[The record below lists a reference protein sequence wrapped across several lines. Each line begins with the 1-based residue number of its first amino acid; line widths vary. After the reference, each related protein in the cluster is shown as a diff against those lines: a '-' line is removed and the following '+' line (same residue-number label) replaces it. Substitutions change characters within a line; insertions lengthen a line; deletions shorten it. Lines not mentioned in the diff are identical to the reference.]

1 MIKLFSGSANP
12 ALSNQVAN
20 LLGISL
26 SKSEVLRFG
35 NSEVKVTV
43 QEKVRDATCVVIQP
57 TSNPTDTHIMELLF
71 FCDAL
76 KREGA
81 KEIIAVIPYFGY
93 AKQNIQHRQGEGV
106 SVNVV
111 IRMLE
116 GIGFHKVYAFDLHDE
131 GTAGDFNISF
141 KHLSAFPL
149 LADALVKKLRPWGT
163 TPDKV
168 AILTPDQGGVE
179 RARNFGKS
187 FFGTSNFEEVVIEKE
202 RDQNIPHV
210 AKPIAFYGDV
220 KDKAVIIVDDMIVS
234 GSTLI
239 PAVDLC
245 FQHGAKKVYAAI
257 VHHDFIFNAPE
268 IIQKSKIDIIFT
280 TNTISLQPD
289 QKFSNL
295 AELSVAQIIAEE
307 FKDYQ

>member
-35 NSEVKVTV
+35 NSEVKVTI
-43 QEKVRDATCVVIQP
+43 QEKVQSATCVIIQP

-93 AKQNIQHRQGEGV
+93 AKQNIQHRPGESV

-111 IRMLE
+111 IRMIE
-116 GIGFHKVYAFDLHDE
+116 EIGFHKIYAFDLHDE

-149 LADALVKKLRPWGT
+149 LARALVKQLHEWGN
-163 TPDKV
+163 TPDKI
-168 AILTPDQGGVE
+168 AIVTPDQGGVE
-179 RARNFGKS
+179 RARSFGKN

-202 RDQNIPHV
+202 RDQNVPHR
-210 AKPIAFYGDV
+210 AKPIALYGDV

-245 FQHGAKKVYAAI
+245 LLHGAKKVYGAI
-257 VHHDFIFNAPE
+257 IHHDFILDAPE
-268 IIQKSKIDIIFT
+268 KIQKSKIDTIFT
-280 TNTISLQPD
+280 TNTIALQSN
-289 QKFSNL
+289 QKISNIV
-295 AELSVAQIIAEE
+295 ELSVAPIIVEE
-307 FKDYQ
+307 LKDFV